1 MIDND
6 GSLEDNA
13 IWYALPLS
21 EILWRET
28 ANHLNLLSSD
38 YRYAEESDLPSPWTK
53 DLLLAYRW
61 VRTVTRQYAI
71 WCSPLEIG
79 SVWPLPDEMGV
90 DQPAAE
96 RVYAAA
102 HALFEKAGLL
112 EYVSFVEKSQRFY
125 RQAIHLMD
133 ANLKWEPFQIDLNS
147 PSVFMLVDSADQWF
161 YIVDQVIQERGVDS
175 AKRFLQ
181 SMHMAS
187 LEYIYREIPGSHDD
201 PHRVHEEG
209 NPLGYGVSTE
219 VPSFGYRREHRSEI
233 VFAGWAAA
241 TMPHLDLFGSMFF
254 TQEIL

>member
-1 MIDND
+1 MLGND

-28 ANHLNLLSSD
+28 AQQLNLLSLSE

-79 SVWPLPDEMGV
+79 SVWPLADATGWEK
-90 DQPAAE
+90 PAAE
-96 RVYAAA
+96 RVYATARG
-102 HALFEKAGLL
+102 LFEKAGLL
-112 EYVSFVEKSQRFY
+112 EYVAFVDKNQRFY
-125 RQAIHLMD
+125 QQAIHFMD

-147 PSVFMLVDSADQWF
+147 PSLFMLVGSADQWF
-161 YIVDQVIQERGVDS
+161 YIVDQVVQERGVVS
-175 AKRFLQ
+175 AREFLQ
-181 SMHMAS
+181 NMHMAS
-187 LEYIYREIPGSHDD
+187 LEYIYREIPGAHGD
-201 PHRVHEEG
+201 PNRIHEDG
-209 NPLGYGVSTE
+209 NPLGYGVSTDT
-219 VPSFGYRREHRSEI
+219 PSFGYRREHRTEI

-241 TMPHLDLFGSMFF
+241 TMPHLDLFGPMFWD
-254 TQEIL
+254 T